1 MSISEAIVDSI
12 SGNIEELRKENIELS
27 KQLKDVREEYEE
39 LFLSHDS
46 LGKILENRDKEKAEA
61 IMGLV
66 ELMVGAFV
74 SGFVDKNNPTISEIY
89 QVARNHVKDNYG
101 TELTKKLVARKD
113 GATGYVHQNNSFKVL
128 NRRKGG

>member
-39 LFLSHDS
+39 LFLSHEN

-101 TELTKKLVARKD
+101 IDYPSVVEAYGADTAIKLGLNVENMNPKTK
-113 GATGYVHQNNSFKVL
+113 H
-128 NRRKGG
+128 

>member
-89 QVARNHVKDNYG
+89 RIAQVHVKDNYNADYPSIIEAYG
-101 TELTKKLVARKD
+101 AETAVKLGFNVENMNPKTK
-113 GATGYVHQNNSFKVL
+113 H
-128 NRRKGG
+128 

>member
-1 MSISEAIVDSI
+1 MS
-12 SGNIEELRKENIELS
+12 
-27 KQLKDVREEYEE
+27 
-39 LFLSHDS
+39 
-46 LGKILENRDKEKAEA
+46 DKEKAEA

-101 TELTKKLVARKD
+101 IDYPSVVEAYGADTAIKLGLNVENMNPKTK
-113 GATGYVHQNNSFKVL
+113 H
-128 NRRKGG
+128 